1 LSKPDSRTPASQL
14 ISPPHTYRL
23 AVLGDPV
30 AHSLSPAMHAAA
42 LAQAGLL
49 GSYEPIRAAAG
60 DLPDVVRR
68 LHHERYDGFN
78 VTVPHKQRIMP
89 LLDVI
94 DPAAAHIGAVN
105 TVVRDGDLL
114 VGFNTDAS
122 GFGRILD
129 ELAGTREVLH
139 RELITESNPKVVVL
153 GAGGAARACVHAL
166 SARGWSITVANRTR
180 AHAREAF
187 GGAVGCVALTE
198 IDKLTV
204 AVGQADLLVNATSA
218 GMNRPDESPLP
229 NGIDLPLRLT
239 VIDLVYAPL
248 ETKLLSDS
256 RHAGC
261 HTLDGLALLAAQAAD
276 AFELWTGNRL
286 PDTFFRQAAESALPD
301 SSAAN
306 RRESEASHVAE
317 ALSR

>member
-1 LSKPDSRTPASQL
+1 
-14 ISPPHTYRL
+14 
-23 AVLGDPV
+23 
-30 AHSLSPAMHAAA
+30 MHAAA
-42 LAQAGLL
+42 FARAGVL
-49 GSYEPIRAAAG
+49 GSYERIRVVAG
-60 DLPDVVRR
+60 DLPAVVHR
-68 LHHERYDGFN
+68 LRDEQYDGFN
-78 VTVPHKQRIMP
+78 ITVPHKQGIMP
-89 LLDVI
+89 HLDII
-94 DPAAAHIGAVN
+94 DPAAASIGAVN

-114 VGFNTDAS
+114 VSYNTDAT

-129 ELAGTREVLH
+129 ALDRGREVLH
-139 RELITESNPKVVVL
+139 GMPTTESNPRVVVL

-166 SARGWSITVANRTR
+166 SARGWRITVANRTR

-198 IDKLTV
+198 IDRLTD

-229 NGIDLPLRLT
+229 DGVDPPSGLT

-276 AFELWTGNRL
+276 SFHLWTGHRL
-286 PDTFFRQAAESALPD
+286 PDRFFRQAAESALTD
-301 SSAAN
+301 QSAAN
-306 RRESEASHVAE
+306 RREPEAPHVAE
-317 ALSR
+317 AVSG